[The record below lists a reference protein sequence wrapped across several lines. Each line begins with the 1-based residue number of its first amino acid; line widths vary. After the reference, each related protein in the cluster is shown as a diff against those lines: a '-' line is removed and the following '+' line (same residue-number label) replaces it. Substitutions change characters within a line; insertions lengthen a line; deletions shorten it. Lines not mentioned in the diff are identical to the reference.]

1 MPMKKEE
8 DKKALRRNTVIL
20 VGVILMILLLAFSSV
35 FYKQSN
41 RFAYAEHLEDPV
53 LTLEDESVSLREF
66 GYYIFEVERFTQ
78 QQAKQYNPG
87 DLLDY
92 WNTHFSAGNDSTFVS
107 ELARDT
113 AINKCVGD
121 LVYVRMAKEDG
132 RKLSEEAKKEAAEEA
147 KAWMQ
152 ELSPEQT
159 EILGLDESL
168 VTGIKEREKLAADY
182 AYEYSKKAD
191 LTGYS
196 GKVTELLSGGGDY
209 FQDKLLSRYQ
219 YTQNDKLIAKLRF
232 GRITVNSANLK

>member
-1 MPMKKEE
+1 MTKEE
-8 DKKALRRNTVIL
+8 EKKALRRNTVIL

-41 RFAYAEHLEDPV
+41 PFTYADHLDDSV
-53 LTLEDESVSLREF
+53 LTLEDEKVTLREF
-66 GYYIFEVERFTQ
+66 GYYIYEVESFTQ
-78 QQAKQYNPG
+78 QQAKKYNPG

-113 AINKCVGD
+113 AINKCLGD
-121 LVYVRMAKEDG
+121 LVYARMAKEDG

-147 KAWMQ
+147 KAWMEQ
-152 ELSPEQT
+152 LSSEQVQL
-159 EILGLDESL
+159 LGLDEAL
-168 VTGIKEREKLAADY
+168 VIKIKEREKLASDY
-182 AYEYSKKAD
+182 AYEYSAKAD

-209 FQDKLLSRYQ
+209 FNDKLLSRYQ
-219 YTQNDKLIAKLRF
+219 YKQNDKLIAKLRF